1 MFDRSLLEA
10 CCECVPRRAA
20 AGRTRPPLDQGPRAS
35 AELWQRQHPIRVGP
49 PVQRSRR
56 APSTMTVTTTPAIE
70 GESLILI
77 AVDLGWHAPLRC
89 SVAPAERMPAA
100 TSPRH
105 DRPCP
110 SSHHGIASSVSSSS
124 GRGGVASH
132 VLIPR
137 RGRTTT
143 CSRIQ
148 TPRTAMPPNGP
159 DARSPITVPPLLL
172 GSAGV
177 RRSGLCPRSAQRRC
191 LRSCRERRSSWVQ
204 VTPESRIP
212 GASIATAASS
222 IASTTA
228 RCVAASPTAPNVR
241 PNGWATKRARDGL
254 TIAVISTTWVSES
267 VHSPA
272 SSKSRWSSPT
282 DCWQTGQAGARSTR
296 SVRSSTSCRA
306 TAGALC
312 SRSGSGSAT

>member
-1 MFDRSLLEA
+1 MFTRPLLEA
-10 CCECVPRRAA
+10 CCECVPRRAV
-20 AGRTRPPLDQGPRAS
+20 AGRTRPPLDQRPRAG

-56 APSTMTVTTTPAIE
+56 APSAMAVTTTPTID
-70 GESLILI
+70 GECLI

-89 SVAPAERMPAA
+89 SIAPPERMPPA
-100 TSPRH
+100 TSACH

-110 SSHHGIASSVSSSS
+110 SIPRGTALSVSSSS

-148 TPRTAMPPNGP
+148 TPRIAITPNGP
-159 DARSPITVPPLLL
+159 ATRSPITIPTFLLR
-172 GSAGV
+172 SAGV
-177 RRSGLCPRSAQRRC
+177 RRSGLCPQSSHRRC
-191 LRSCRERRSSWVQ
+191 LRSCRERRLSWVQ
-204 VTPESRIP
+204 AIPESRIP

-228 RCVAASPTAPNVR
+228 RCVTASPTAPNVS

-254 TIAVISTTWVSES
+254 TIVVISTTCVRES

-272 SSKSRWSSPT
+272 SSKTRWSSPT
-282 DCWQTGQAGARSTR
+282 DCWQTGQAGTRSTR
-296 SVRSSTSCRA
+296 SARSSTSSRA